1 MQKRIEKKFI
11 INSMYDDNIINLIQN
26 KIGFK
31 EIFEER
37 QINNVYFDDFN
48 LSRFYANID
57 GNFLK
62 EKWRLRWYGKTFGE
76 NKIVTLE
83 QKSRIGN
90 IQFKKTEMT
99 SELNVFNNMM
109 TDVFYDKLPNRLK
122 NLYIINFNKYKRRY
136 FANKDKSIRITVD
149 KNVSYSNIFKE
160 KIFKINKI
168 YEDKRIILEI
178 KSVVNNEDILQS
190 ICQKL
195 PLRVSRNSKYV
206 NSIISTLR

>member
-11 INSMYDDNIINLIQN
+11 INSMFDDNIINLIEN

-136 FANKDKSIRITVD
+136 FANKDKSIRITLD

-206 NSIISTLR
+206 NGIISTLR

>member
-206 NSIISTLR
+206 NGIISTLR

>member
-11 INSMYDDNIINLIQN
+11 INSMYDDNIINLIEN

-206 NSIISTLR
+206 NGIISTLR